1 MTRGWGDIER
11 REKGR
16 EKDERKEKREKGKE
30 REKGEGRKGLVRDE
44 RRKSIQW

>member
-11 REKGR
+11 EEKGG

-30 REKGEGRKGLVRDE
+30 REKGE
-44 RRKSIQW
+44 KSW